1 MDARKTVLDLGAG
14 TGKLTRVLADR
25 YARVV
30 AVEPLDEL
38 RAILAER
45 VPEADVRAGSAES
58 IPLGDAEVDAVFAGQ
73 AFHWFANDNGVRE
86 IARVLRPGGVLALMW
101 NQTDGESPLPNA
113 YRRRLSELH
122 DEGRPEGSDENILR
136 RFPFGEEH
144 EDSVRHEQV
153 STRDDVLAFAA
164 SVSWIAKRDD
174 REQVLE
180 ELAALLPPGEY
191 AFPMR
196 TDVTWTIRSSA

>member
-1 MDARKTVLDLGAG
+1 VADDATVLDVGAG

-25 YARVV
+25 YARVI

-45 VPEADVRAGSAES
+45 VPRADVRAGAAEQ
-58 IPLGDAEVDAVFAGQ
+58 IPVGDAEVDAVFAGQ
-73 AFHWFANDNGVRE
+73 SFHWFANDAALRE
-86 IARVLRPGGVLALMW
+86 ISRVLRPGGVLALLW
-101 NQTDGESPLPNA
+101 NHMDGTSPLPDA
-113 YRRRLSELH
+113 YRQRLAALH
-122 DEGRPEGSDENILR
+122 DERHPPAIDERILE

-153 STRDDVLAFAA
+153 SSREDVLAFAA
-164 SVSWIAKRDD
+164 SVSWIASRDD

-180 ELAALLPPGEY
+180 ELAALLPEGDY
-191 AFPMR
+191 VFPMR
-196 TDVTWTIRSSA
+196 AEVTWTTRD